1 MLASFLLAITAQ
13 YTCKLSILLFYRRI
27 FSASAFHK
35 NTSLYVM
42 LFASAWFLAT
52 AIATLSICRPLRLI
66 WYPEQQTKSRK
77 CGKWPYMIFM
87 LLITDALIDLAVLL
101 IPIRTAFTLQLPKRA
116 KVGLAGVFAL
126 GGFVVLTNVVRI
138 AGIVHRKD
146 PDESTF
152 FSSSVH
158 MSSRDSWWCLLT
170 KASFSS

>member
-52 AIATLSICRPLRLI
+52 AIATLCICRPLHLI
-66 WYPEQQTKSRK
+66 WYPEQQTKARK
-77 CGKWPYMIFM
+77 CGKWPYMIFT

-138 AGIVHRKD
+138 AGIDHRKD

-152 FSSSVH
+152 FFLFISSCQVAMH
-158 MSSRDSWWCLLT
+158 GDVC
-170 KASFSS
+170 